1 MPELNKDIIG
11 KDLKKFQF
19 EIERGKVKE
28 FCKAIGETNPIYFD
42 ISAAKA
48 AGFQDTPVP
57 PTFAT
62 VINFWGNPDLFN
74 DIQSLGIDI
83 SRLLHLKEEY
93 TYHNPLYP
101 GAKVEVSLSVSDVKT
116 GKMEMVTFKSV
127 YKNLNGVLAIEAEMA
142 IVIPPA
148 QS

>member
-19 EIERGKVKE
+19 EIERGKIKE

-48 AGFQDTPVP
+48 AGFQDIPVP